1 MSKNAAHLDPET
13 VSRISRL
20 DLVARLVVEGFIT
33 GLHRSPYH
41 GFSVEFSEHRPYMP
55 GDPLRDIDWKAYAK
69 SDRLYVKQYEEE
81 TNLKAYI
88 LLDISGSMDFKAG
101 APSSKFRYAT
111 SLAAALS
118 YLMLK
123 QRDAVG
129 LLLYHHQIETYVPP
143 RSMQSHLQVLLKTIA
158 QAQPQKETKMAP
170 AFHDLAERISRRGLV
185 IVLSDLLDDPA
196 EVLKGL
202 RHFRHLGH
210 EVIVFHLLDPRER
223 DLDFRDETRFYDL
236 EAPNETLTTQPQH
249 IHHEYRAMMDDLI
262 KSYRTGCAQARI
274 DYALLDTA
282 TPFDTALSRYLA
294 QRKKI
299 G

>member
-1 MSKNAAHLDPET
+1 MSKNTAHLDPET
-13 VSRISRL
+13 ISRISRL

-88 LLDISGSMDFKAG
+88 LLDISGSMNFKAG
-101 APSSKFRYAT
+101 APLSKFRYAT

-129 LLLYHHQIETYVPP
+129 LLLYHHQIETYIPP
-143 RSMQSHLQVLLKTIA
+143 RSMQSHLQVLLKTIE
-158 QAQPQKETKMAP
+158 QAQHQK
-170 AFHDLAERISRRGLV
+170 
-185 IVLSDLLDDPA
+185 
-196 EVLKGL
+196 
-202 RHFRHLGH
+202 
-210 EVIVFHLLDPRER
+210 
-223 DLDFRDETRFYDL
+223 
-236 EAPNETLTTQPQH
+236 
-249 IHHEYRAMMDDLI
+249 
-262 KSYRTGCAQARI
+262 
-274 DYALLDTA
+274 
-282 TPFDTALSRYLA
+282 
-294 QRKKI
+294 
-299 G
+299 